1 MWLHKMDTNIYWT
14 LRGNYEEKKEK
25 LSKWTREHLEGI
37 ILDAAYNNFIR
48 DCCDN
53 NLLALEF
60 GVETSVPFIG
70 SHWRHIEFSQLDKIS
85 IGKSPRMVGFMVKN
99 KWDYPERY
107 LTINEAQNV
116 IALLDEAIQN
126 DQDGNFKE
134 VVATLWRLRDYM
146 QTLSFERVVQ
156 DSYCEGN
163 FTREEAKEVIQPV
176 RGPDFSHFIDFE
188 RITGDT
194 IASCF
199 KTQDDESVLVRQPFR
214 WLRDGKVISNAYES
228 YDLEGIC
235 NERGWEIVHR
245 YGDSLAIVRTK

>member
-1 MWLHKMDTNIYWT
+1 MDTNIYWT

-25 LSKWTREHLEGI
+25 LSKCSREHLEDI
-37 ILDAAYNNFIR
+37 ILDATYNDFIR

-53 NLLALEF
+53 NLLALAF
-60 GVETSVPFIG
+60 GVEKPVPFIG
-70 SHWRHIEFSQLDKIS
+70 SRWRHIEFSQLDKIP
-85 IGKSPRMVGFMVKN
+85 IGKSPRMIGFMVKN
-99 KWDYPERY
+99 KCDYPERY

-116 IALLDEAIQN
+116 IALLDEAIHYNQV
-126 DQDGNFKE
+126 GNFNK
-134 VVATLWRLRDYM
+134 VVSILWQLRDYM
-146 QTLSFERVVQ
+146 QTLKFERVVQ

-163 FTREEAKEVIQPV
+163 FTREEAKEAIQDV
-176 RGPDFSHFIDFE
+176 RGPDFSHLVDFE
-188 RITGDT
+188 RINGDT

-214 WLRDGKVISNAYES
+214 WLRDGKVISNSHES
-228 YDLEGIC
+228 YDLECIC